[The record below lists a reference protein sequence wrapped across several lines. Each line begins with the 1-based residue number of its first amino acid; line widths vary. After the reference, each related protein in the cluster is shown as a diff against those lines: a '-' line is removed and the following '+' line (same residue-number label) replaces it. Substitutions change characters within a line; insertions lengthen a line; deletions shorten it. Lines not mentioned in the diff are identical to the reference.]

1 MASMERLELP
11 TVRLEGGCSIQLS
24 YMDSICIVSLL
35 ICKFNRLLAAL
46 TKPFPSCA
54 IMDPEDRIMKI
65 MLILLL
71 LVLIPLT
78 IAVIRTL
85 LLPKKTSIYKGS
97 DDLQR
102 SNDYAL
108 KLQKMIQVE
117 TVSSRD
123 DPDPA
128 KFRRLHKVMEGLFPT
143 VFSHCEKYDID
154 GSLLVRYPGKDHSK
168 QPIVLISHLDV
179 VPAEGEWTY
188 PPFEGRIEDGKIHGR
203 GTFDVKCAVFSFY
216 QAVEE
221 LIKEEYVPDCDIYLG
236 SSCTEEIGGDG
247 APKIVKW
254 FDEHGIRPFMVCDEG
269 GTITED
275 PISGVKGNFAVVGI
289 FEKGYGDI
297 RIIAKGN
304 GGHSSSPGR
313 NTPIARLAAFENEI
327 EKHSPFKVE
336 FTPAVEGMLEN
347 LAPYCDNFGLKMVF
361 HNLWLFKPLLKK
373 VMPAIS
379 SQGAAMLQTTICFTM
394 QKGSNA
400 TNVIP
405 QEAWVTANM
414 RFIPFQGKD
423 ESLAIIRNIAA
434 KYDLEVEEIT
444 CSGPTGSLDLNGRQ
458 FAMTRDAINKIF
470 PGVCVLPY
478 VVTGGTDSRF
488 YDGHVDACVRFE
500 PVNVSKDQL
509 GKMHG
514 IDENLDINTL
524 PLAVEYYKEIIR
536 SQENR

>member
-1 MASMERLELP
+1 
-11 TVRLEGGCSIQLS
+11 
-24 YMDSICIVSLL
+24 
-35 ICKFNRLLAAL
+35 
-46 TKPFPSCA
+46 
-54 IMDPEDRIMKI
+54 MKI
-65 MLILLL
+65 ILILILLL
-71 LVLIPLT
+71 LVLFG
-78 IAVIRTL
+78 IALFRAL
-85 LLPKKTSIYKGS
+85 MLPQKTSVYQGS
-97 DDLQR
+97 QDIQR

-117 TVSSRD
+117 TVSSRED
-123 DPDPA
+123 KDPA
-128 KFRRLHKVMEGLFPT
+128 KFRQLHKVMEELFPN
-143 VFSHCEKYDID
+143 VFSKCEKYDLD
-154 GSLLVRYPGKDHSK
+154 GNLLVRYPGKDPNK

-179 VPAEGEWTY
+179 VPAEGQWTY
-188 PPFEGRIEDGKIHGR
+188 PPFEGRIVDGKIYGR
-203 GTFDVKCAVFSFY
+203 GSFDVKCGVFSFY
-216 QAVEE
+216 QAAEE
-221 LIKEEYVPDCDIYLG
+221 LIKEGYVPECDIYLG

-247 APKIVKW
+247 APKIVRW
-254 FDEHGIRPFMVCDEG
+254 FDEHKIRPFMVCDEG
-269 GTITED
+269 GTITQD

-304 GGHSSSPGR
+304 GGHSSSPGK

-336 FTPAVEGMLEN
+336 FTPAVEGMLEE

-361 HNLWLFKPLLKK
+361 RNLWLFKPLLKI

-379 SQGAAMLQTTICFTM
+379 PQGAAMLQTTICFTM

-405 QEAWVTANM
+405 QEAWVSANM
-414 RFIPFQGKD
+414 RFIPFQAKE
-423 ESLAIIRNIAA
+423 ESLAIIRKIAA

-444 CSGPTGSLDLNGRQ
+444 CSDPTSSLDLNGRQ
-458 FAMTRDAINKIF
+458 FAMTKQAIEKIF

-514 IDENLDINTL
+514 IDENLNIDTL
-524 PLAVEYYKEIIR
+524 PLAVDYYKQIICL
-536 SQENR
+536 QEGR